1 METLRKALVAGVAV
15 TGLFLAG
22 CGSQGSGPDSGE
34 NTSEPTPSAPATQSS
49 RSGPAKSLSLP
60 DPCAVLNGEQRQS
73 LGIDQPAVPEESNGK
88 QGCDISSG
96 EAGSG
101 AGWTG
106 IVAADPSR
114 TMQQFAGSGV
124 GSQEVEIAGYPA
136 AQVDNKS
143 GCMLAVDVSDTGSLF
158 VNLIVRPG
166 GDEQIRACEQAAKI
180 AEVAVQNLP
189 NA

>member
-1 METLRKALVAGVAV
+1 MRKALVAGLASA
-15 TGLFLAG
+15 GLLLAG
-22 CGSQGSGPDSGE
+22 CGSEGDDGGSTDG
-34 NTSEPTPSAPATQSS
+34 TSEPTPSAPATQSS
-49 RSGPAKSLSLP
+49 RSGPAKSVNLP
-60 DPCAVLNGEQRQS
+60 DPCAVLTQEQRQS
-73 LGIDQPAVPEESNGK
+73 LGIDQPATPSESNGK

-101 AGWTG
+101 RGWTG
-106 IVAADPSR
+106 TIAADPSR
-114 TMQQFAGSGV
+114 TMQQFASSGT
-124 GSQEVEIAGYPA
+124 GAQQIELAGYPA
-136 AQVDNKS
+136 AQVDNGS

-166 GDEQIRACEQAAKI
+166 GGEQVRACEQAAKI